1 MVKDSLLNESDKKK
15 ILRLISSKD
24 FDKIIGM
31 LEKISSDHAGTAK
44 TKDKRFVIREIVREI
59 IDIGGNKESE
69 FYKTG
74 LYFCKRKEDNAKEIG
89 ISLIWRGYSHN
100 PEKVKEMLLR
110 ISDDPNWEV
119 REYAGNAFAETLYYH
134 KDFLSDLKE
143 WGKHPSENVR
153 RAVVFSALG
162 VRDEKNFKTGYKI
175 LRPLMNDSSVY
186 VKKNLGPFILGSL
199 YGSRFPEETAAFLK
213 KESRS
218 KDPYV
223 RWNIIMSFNN
233 SYGKRHPDKALEVLK
248 LFKDDENIIVM
259 RAMRSTLKFLKKH
272 YPEMTDKF
280 IKENYEMKFK

>member
-1 MVKDSLLNESDKKK
+1 MVKDSLLNEAEKNK
-15 ILRLISSKD
+15 ILKLIRSKD

-59 IDIGGNKESE
+59 IDNSGNKESE

-74 LYFCKRKEDNAKEIG
+74 MYFCKRKEDNAKEIG

-119 REYAGNAFAETLYYH
+119 REYAGNAFADTLYYH
-134 KDFLSDLKE
+134 KDFLTDLKE
-143 WGKHPSENVR
+143 WSKHPSENVR

-162 VRDEKNFKTGYKI
+162 VRDEKNYKTGFKI
-175 LRPLMNDSSVY
+175 LRSLMNDSSVY

-199 YGSRFPEETAAFLK
+199 YGGRFPEETAAFLK

-233 SYGKRHPDKALEVLK
+233 SYGKRYPDKALEVLK
-248 LFKDDENIIVM
+248 LFKDDENIIVI

-272 YPEMTDKF
+272 YPEKANKF
-280 IKENYEMKFK
+280 IKEDYEMKFK

>member
-1 MVKDSLLNESDKKK
+1 MEKDSLLNEPDKKK
-15 ILRLISSKD
+15 ILRLIGSKD

-59 IDIGGNKESE
+59 IDKEGNRESE

-74 LYFCKRKEDNAKEIG
+74 MYFCKRKEDNAKEIG
-89 ISLIWRGYSHN
+89 VSLIWRGYDHA
-100 PEKVKEMLLR
+100 PEKVKEMLHR

-134 KDFLSDLKE
+134 KDFLTDLKE
-143 WGKHPSENVR
+143 WSKHPSENVR

-162 VRDEKNFKTGYKI
+162 VRDEKKYKTGFKI
-175 LRPLMNDSSVY
+175 LRSLMNDSSVY

-233 SYGKRHPDKALEVLK
+233 SFGKRNPDKALEVMK
-248 LFKDDENIIVM
+248 VFTDDENIIVI

-272 YPEMTDKF
+272 YPEKADKF
-280 IKENYEMKFK
+280 IKENYELKFK